1 MLEKFLQEIG
11 LSEKEAAI
19 YLYLL
24 KVDNGSI
31 ATIAKATDINRTT
44 VYPVLD
50 QLMKKEFVEETLEL
64 GKTVYQARTPDRIE
78 SFLQEQKIKLEEQSQ
93 LAKDF
98 IPRFKGVMRE
108 GGQRPVIE
116 YGEGRDAI
124 IRESKNHF
132 SIDDDGGQAF
142 LIYPRDRIE
151 EIFSEKERQF
161 VKDIRIAKKINT
173 ISIYTYSKGQYNPD
187 TTGTRFRVD
196 EMEYPISAEISIY
209 KDRVRIN
216 TLGSSL
222 STITIKNSD
231 FSETLQTLF
240 KLAIKGLKK

>member
-24 KVDNGSI
+24 KVDSASVAG
-31 ATIAKATDINRTT
+31 IAKATDINRTT

-50 QLMKKEFVEETLEL
+50 QLVQKEFAEEVAEL
-64 GKTVYQARTPDRIE
+64 GKPAYQARTPDRIE

-98 IPRFKGVMRE
+98 IPRLKGVMRE

-124 IRESKNHF
+124 VRESKNHF
-132 SIDDDGGQAF
+132 NIDDVGGQAF
-142 LIYPRDRIE
+142 LMYPRDRIE
-151 EIFSEKERQF
+151 DIFSEKERKF
-161 VKDIRIAKKINT
+161 VKDIRVAKNIKT
-173 ISIYTYSKGQYNPD
+173 VSIYTYSKGEYNPD

-196 EMEYPISAEISIY
+196 AVEYPITAEISVY
-209 KDRVRIN
+209 QDRVRVN
-216 TLGSSL
+216 TLGENL
-222 STITIKNSD
+222 STMTIKNKD
-231 FSETLQTLF
+231 FSETMQTLF
-240 KLAIKGLKK
+240 RLALKGLKK